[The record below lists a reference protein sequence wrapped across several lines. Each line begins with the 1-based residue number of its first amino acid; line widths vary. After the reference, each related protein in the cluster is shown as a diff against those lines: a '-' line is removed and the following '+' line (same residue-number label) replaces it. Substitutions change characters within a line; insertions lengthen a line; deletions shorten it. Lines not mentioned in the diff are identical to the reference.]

1 MARLR
6 ELKALEFPLLVGTSR
21 KSVLGYLLDL
31 PASERIEATAA
42 TVALAI
48 ERGADIVRVHDVKE
62 MWRVCRVAD
71 AIVRG

>member
-1 MARLR
+1 MLQ
-6 ELKALEFPLLVGTSR
+6 
-21 KSVLGYLLDL
+21 L

-48 ERGADIVRVHDVKE
+48 THGVDIVRVHDVKQ